1 MTQRGM
7 FYTYLLGVLGLLVFF
22 SVIGLMGL

>member
-7 FYTYLLGVLGLLVFF
+7 FYAYLVGVVGLLVFF
-22 SVIGLMGL
+22 SVIGLVGL